1 MTRLRAAVA
10 FGAWSALS
18 AFGSPVHAE
27 PKTSVQ
33 LAYELAP
40 GTEGCPDVE
49 TFQSTV
55 KRQLG
60 YDPFLAGADRRVAV
74 KIARTETGFDG
85 SIKWTDADGKWA
97 GDRHLSSQ
105 RSDCSEIA
113 ANVAFAVAVQLQLLA
128 ALSPETPAPSASGTG
143 TGTGTAKTAAAA
155 TVAPKPAPVPPNDGS
170 KASTSPERSASG
182 GARFRLAAGLGPSLA
197 LGLAPKVTGLGRLF
211 VTGRLDPF
219 SLELAVEAAL
229 PVSQTQPDGS
239 GFTLNRLAFGAA
251 ACGHVQPFAAC
262 LTAMVG
268 RLEARGFGVDNP
280 STPSGVFSQLGARV
294 AVTHDLSERFFVGA
308 RLEGLVMLAPWTVTL
323 DDTVAWTTPRVGG
336 LFGLDFGVYFF

>member
-1 MTRLRAAVA
+1 
-10 FGAWSALS
+10 
-18 AFGSPVHAE
+18 
-27 PKTSVQ
+27 VQ
-33 LAYELAP
+33 LTYELTP
-40 GTEGCPDVE
+40 DTEGCPDVE

-60 YDPFLAGADRRVAV
+60 YDPFLASADRRVAV

-85 SIKWTDADGKWA
+85 SIRWTDAHGKWA
-97 GDRHLSSQ
+97 GDRQLSSR

-128 ALSPETPAPSASGTG
+128 ALSPETPGTG
-143 TGTGTAKTAAAA
+143 TGTTAAA
-155 TVAPKPAPVPPNDGS
+155 TVAPKPSAPTQPNDAS
-170 KASTSPERSASG
+170 KATTSPEPPASR

-211 VTGRLDPF
+211 VSGRLDPF

-251 ACGHVQPFAAC
+251 ACGHIQPFAAC
-262 LTAMVG
+262 FTAMVG

-280 STPSGVFSQLGARV
+280 SAPSGVFSQLGARI
-294 AVTHDLSERFFVGA
+294 AATHELGERFFVGA

-323 DDTVAWTTPRVGG
+323 DDTVTWKTPPVAG
-336 LFGLDFGVYFF
+336 LLGLDFGVYFF

>member
-1 MTRLRAAVA
+1 MTRLRAAIA
-10 FGAWSALS
+10 LGAWSALS
-18 AFGSPVHAE
+18 AFGSTAHAE
-27 PKTSVQ
+27 PQTSVQ

-60 YDPFLAGADRRVAV
+60 YDPFLASADRRVAV

-97 GDRHLSSQ
+97 GDRELSSQ

-128 ALSPETPAPSASGTG
+128 ALSSETPTPGTE
-143 TGTGTAKTAAAA
+143 KTTTAAA
-155 TVAPKPAPVPPNDGS
+155 TVAPKPSTTPPNDAS
-170 KASTSPERSASG
+170 KTTTSPEPSASR

-197 LGLAPKVTGLGRLF
+197 LGFAPKVTGLGRLF
-211 VTGRLDPF
+211 VSGRLDPF

-251 ACGHVQPFAAC
+251 ACGHFQPFAAC
-262 LTAMVG
+262 LTGTVG

-280 STPSGVFSQLGARV
+280 SAPSGVYSQLGARI
-294 AVTHDLSERFFVGA
+294 AATHDLSERFFVGA

-323 DDTVAWTTPRVGG
+323 DDTVAWKTPRVAG
-336 LFGLDFGVYFF
+336 LLGLDFGVYFF